1 MTSIKDVAKL
11 AGVSVMTVSRALNQT
26 GSVSPATTR
35 RIRQAAKQLGYYPN
49 LTARSL
55 KSRHSSLLGLLL
67 PDIGNPVF
75 AMLAKCIE
83 AEAERYEFSVILG
96 TTWEDPNR
104 ENSHIEHMISRQMEG
119 LLISQVSEG
128 SNRLLERC
136 PIPVLT
142 LDREFVPASFPHVGM
157 GNRQAGR
164 IAARHLL
171 SLGHRHFACMP
182 GPRHIG
188 IFVERL
194 EGFMEEIARA
204 GLASPVVM
212 GVTNIEE
219 INPGMA
225 VVKEL
230 LEACP
235 DRPLALFCANDFTA
249 LGAMQAILG
258 CGLAVPGDV
267 SIVGVDDIPA
277 CVLTTPTLT
286 TVRQP
291 TPAIAAAGVGMMM
304 ALLRGEKPRETRVVV
319 EPELIARGSTKRY
332 AASAGPR
339 RAAAG
344 RRVSI

>member
-1 MTSIKDVAKL
+1 M

-26 GSVSPATTR
+26 GSVSPVTTR
-35 RIRQAAKQLGYYPN
+35 RIRQAAKKLGYFPN

-75 AMLAKCIE
+75 AMLAKHIE
-83 AEAERYEFSVILG
+83 AEAEKYDFSVILG
-96 TTWEDPNR
+96 TTWENPNR

-119 LLISQVSEG
+119 LLISQVSEA

-142 LDREFVPASFPHVGM
+142 LDREFAPSPFPHVGM

-171 SLGHRHFACMP
+171 SLGHRRFACVT

-194 EGFMEEIARA
+194 EGFLEELSLA
-204 GLASPVVM
+204 GRPSPVVM
-212 GVTNIEE
+212 GVSNIED
-219 INPGMA
+219 INSGMA
-225 VVKEL
+225 VVEDL
-230 LEACP
+230 LKACP

-249 LGAMQAILG
+249 LGAMRAILG
-258 CGLAVPGDV
+258 YGLSVPDDV

-286 TVRQP
+286 TIRQP

-304 ALLRGEKPRETRVVV
+304 ALLRGEKPPQPRVVV
-319 EPELIARGSTKRY
+319 EPELIARGSTRRY
-332 AASAGPR
+332 AE
-339 RAAAG
+339 
-344 RRVSI
+344 